1 MRFPSPR
8 HVLVL
13 SLLCFAL
20 TACGG
25 SAPPA
30 TPSTPANASASQ
42 EAVSRVGDVTIRATA
57 IPTSTLSEPVARQYG
72 IAREKD
78 TVMLLVGVRQGEGA
92 QETALPAKIIATA
105 SDLRGRKHVIE
116 MRELRSGD
124 PGSGPGQVL
133 LDYVGIVDVSPPDTL
148 RFDVQ
153 VVRENGATS
162 QMQFSRDFYP
172 Q

>member
-1 MRFPSPR
+1 MHVPSPR
-8 HVLVL
+8 HAFAV
-13 SLLCFAL
+13 SLLSIAL

-30 TPSTPANASASQ
+30 SPSAPASALASQ
-42 EAVSRVGDVTIRATA
+42 EAVSRIGDVTIRASA

-72 IAREKD
+72 IARNDD
-78 TVMLLVGVRQGEGA
+78 TVMLLIGVRQGEGA
-92 QETALPAKIIATA
+92 QETALPARIVATA
-105 SDLRGRKHVIE
+105 SDLRGRKHVID

-124 PGSGPGQVL
+124 PGSPQAL
-133 LDYVGIVDVSPPDTL
+133 LDYVGTVEVSPPDTL

-153 VVRENGATS
+153 IVRENGATS

-172 Q
+172 R